1 MKNILRLFSACF
13 LISFI
18 ALAQPEV
25 APWGNIAGIR
35 LDGELMEL
43 NSTLGYVGS
52 DWSAIRRTAKERA
65 GYNYQRDGNTQT
77 TRVNIGDFYYD
88 QSVEYLG
95 AGVANVRIN
104 FRNEMD
110 TSLIGTFFMLELPAS
125 TCGDASI
132 QFLNPTPE
140 KLTQSIPVSSTEL
153 LRCSAKGLKIKGA
166 VRDLEIGINEGMEI
180 IVRIDTTV
188 NSNIEVYFAFMTGI
202 LTKGTSSYRS
212 FTISAQGVADTS
224 PMILSLNTKS
234 KGSPFKG
241 FGGNFRLQ
249 NPEGDPPVIDYCLEN
264 MAVSWGRVEMPWQFW
279 QPEEN
284 DDPIAKAVTDGLN
297 PRVEAAMK
305 MAQRL
310 DKLGMPVILSNWSG
324 PNWAIE
330 GTRSFGRQPGGLMG
344 NPLDP
349 KKLEKIY
356 KSIGDYIQYTKDHY
370 EFEFDVFSF
379 NESDL
384 GINIRQT
391 PEEHAQFI
399 KGLGAHLGKRGIG
412 TKLLLGDTADA
423 NGWPFVEA
431 AIADKST
438 HKYIKAVSFHSWR
451 GYTDDHLERWASAAK
466 RMNVPLLVGEGS
478 MDAGA
483 WRYPDIFNE
492 TMYAMEEMRLYTRI
506 LKICQPESILQW
518 QLTSDYSPMIGG
530 GLFGNNQIPLTP
542 TQRFW
547 NFKQIADMP
556 ADLFA
561 MDIEA
566 DKPNVIVAALGDIDK
581 GVYTIHLTNSG
592 AERQATLEGLPNDIE
607 WMKIYITN
615 KKSNMAQGRRIR
627 VQEGKGTFTAPAN
640 SFITLLAD

>member
-1 MKNILRLFSACF
+1 
-13 LISFI
+13 
-18 ALAQPEV
+18 
-25 APWGNIAGIR
+25 
-35 LDGELMEL
+35 
-43 NSTLGYVGS
+43 
-52 DWSAIRRTAKERA
+52 
-65 GYNYQRDGNTQT
+65 
-77 TRVNIGDFYYD
+77 
-88 QSVEYLG
+88 
-95 AGVANVRIN
+95 
-104 FRNEMD
+104 
-110 TSLIGTFFMLELPAS
+110 
-125 TCGDASI
+125 
-132 QFLNPTPE
+132 
-140 KLTQSIPVSSTEL
+140 
-153 LRCSAKGLKIKGA
+153 
-166 VRDLEIGINEGMEI
+166 
-180 IVRIDTTV
+180 
-188 NSNIEVYFAFMTGI
+188 
-202 LTKGTSSYRS
+202 
-212 FTISAQGVADTS
+212 
-224 PMILSLNTKS
+224 
-234 KGSPFKG
+234 
-241 FGGNFRLQ
+241 
-249 NPEGDPPVIDYCLEN
+249 
-264 MAVSWGRVEMPWQFW
+264 
-279 QPEEN
+279 
-284 DDPIAKAVTDGLN
+284 
-297 PRVEAAMK
+297 
-305 MAQRL
+305 
-310 DKLGMPVILSNWSG
+310 MPVILSNWSG